1 MKLPKYVYLIYV
13 NGLYYSSRANREA
26 ARDSARSAKKFL
38 RTKNVIIYQ
47 VSVKDELVKV
57 VR

>member
-1 MKLPKYVYLIYV
+1 MKLPKYIYIIYV
-13 NGLYYSSRANREA
+13 NDMYYSSRHNRED
-26 ARDSARSAKKFL
+26 ARVSARSAKKFL